1 MPVRKDIC
9 ICNPCCTAR
18 EGRQY
23 IGTLPTLRPNGVD
36 SRAVARRKTEL
47 AGAAIASHIIL
58 VGAVAVVQA
67 FGAGTSVLARFGYEA
82 VVNLVAMQTRPARWT
97 RAGVA

>member
-36 SRAVARRKTEL
+36 SCAVARRKTEL
-47 AGAAIASHIIL
+47 AGAVIASHIIL
-58 VGAVAVVQA
+58 VGAVAVVLA
-67 FGAGTSVLARFGYEA
+67 FGAGTSVLARLGYEA